1 MKVKLYHIF
10 RILKLGFKNLLLHK
24 LRSSLTILGI
34 VFGVA
39 SVIAMLSI
47 GEGAS
52 YEAREKIKQLGNN
65 STKIEK

>member
-1 MKVKLYHIF
+1 MWDLNLLQNIESG
-10 RILKLGFKNLLLHK
+10 IKNLLLHK
-24 LRSSLTILGI
+24 LRSLLTMLGM

-52 YEAREKIKQLGNN
+52 K
-65 STKIEK
+65 